1 MAMVR
6 MILEDFVT
14 AESSYCITILLSNY
28 LWISVLD
35 GGGGGLKFCFR
46 ILRTAYGLSNM
57 VNTVFIITLWLQKLT
72 LVDTQCGA
80 EETE

>member
-35 GGGGGLKFCFR
+35 GGVGDLNFASEFFVQ
-46 ILRTAYGLSNM
+46 LM
-57 VNTVFIITLWLQKLT
+57 VYQIW
-72 LVDTQCGA
+72 
-80 EETE
+80 